1 MVVLQPGSLLQEELV
16 RNGLAD
22 IKYMED
28 YFKYKDV
35 LGKAQQEAI
44 DNKVG
49 IWSYK

>member
-1 MVVLQPGSLLQEELV
+1 
-16 RNGLAD
+16 
-22 IKYMED
+22 MED

-35 LGKAQQEAI
+35 LEKAQKEAI